1 MIRPKTSVPCE
12 MGALFVLAECVGAMV
27 AEIQPYCHVSHFPA
41 FSPSPIVPRLCGEM
55 AIHRISCF
63 THGHGS
69 GRCSTRVRHA
79 TSIMTLSDLPLD
91 PFVVN
96 MAIGGIAG
104 TLSNCVVFPADLAK
118 TKMQQAQTDS
128 ERRLY
133 PTTFAAIAHIARTDG
148 VGGLWQGFGPVMLG
162 SAPESALQ
170 LAVHTVL
177 VTTALSA
184 TGAGAESDLNLG
196 VQVVTGGLAG
206 ASTLMATNPMEM
218 LRIKAS
224 VSEGSIL

>member
-1 MIRPKTSVPCE
+1 
-12 MGALFVLAECVGAMV
+12 
-27 AEIQPYCHVSHFPA
+27 
-41 FSPSPIVPRLCGEM
+41 
-55 AIHRISCF
+55 
-63 THGHGS
+63 
-69 GRCSTRVRHA
+69 
-79 TSIMTLSDLPLD
+79 MTLSDLPLD

-148 VGGLWQGFGPVMLG
+148 VRGLWQGFGPVMLG

-196 VQVVTGGLAG
+196 VQVVTGGLSG

>member
-1 MIRPKTSVPCE
+1 MSRNGRRLSCE
-12 MGALFVLAECVGAMV
+12 MGLLVLAQCVGAMV
-27 AEIQPYCHVSHFPA
+27 AEIQPYCRVSHFPA
-41 FSPSPIVPRLCGEM
+41 FSPSLSSLTRLCGEF

-69 GRCSTRVRHA
+69 GRCSARVKQA
-79 TSIMTLSDLPLD
+79 TSMTFSGLQLD

-104 TLSNCVVFPADLAK
+104 TISNCVVFPADLAK

-184 TGAGAESDLNLG
+184 TGDGAESDLNLG
-196 VQVVTGGLAG
+196 VQVVTGGLSG